1 MTPVG
6 DNSML
11 ASGMEQF
18 KQGFPLFDK
27 EGA

>member
-1 MTPVG
+1 MTQEG
-6 DNSML
+6 YNSML
-11 ASGMEQF
+11 ASVREQF